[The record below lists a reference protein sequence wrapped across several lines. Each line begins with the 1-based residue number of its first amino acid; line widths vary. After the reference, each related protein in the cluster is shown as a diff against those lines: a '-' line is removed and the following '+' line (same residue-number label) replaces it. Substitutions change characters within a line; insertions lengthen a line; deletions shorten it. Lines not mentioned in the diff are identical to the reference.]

1 MKRMKTISWLLG
13 ACLLAAVSA
22 QAQSQFQSTF
32 EMGIGYTRTVAGGSD
47 MVSALLQ
54 ADDFLIE
61 TGVGIRTNSGA
72 VTVRNNQLY
81 GGDTVFSWMVRGGVR
96 PFVLGNVTGHVGAEF
111 DLQTNSAVDETG
123 DIGTLLGL
131 GFLVGASHAVADHLN
146 LSVHVYPIAFE
157 FGGEDTV
164 AKLLTATFGAHLL
177 F

>member
-1 MKRMKTISWLLG
+1 MKRMKMVSWLLG
-13 ACLLAAVSA
+13 ACLLAAVPA
-22 QAQSQFQSTF
+22 RAQSQFQSTF
-32 EMGIGYTRTVAGGSD
+32 EMGVGYARSVAGGD

-72 VTVRNNQLY
+72 LTVRNNQSY
-81 GGDTVFSWMVRGGVR
+81 GGDTVFSWMVRGGLR
-96 PFVLGNVTGHVGAEF
+96 PFVLGNVTGHVGLEF
-111 DLQTNSAVDETG
+111 DLHTNSAVDENN

-131 GFLVGASHAVADHLN
+131 GFLFGASHAVADHLN